1 MLIAGGLPPLNGTYR
16 PDRVRAFDTNL
27 EEYRR
32 LVELQAPHVDLF
44 LCETMSTGEEALS
57 AAKAAAETGKPVWVS
72 WCLQDRSS
80 RLRSGETIEEAAA
93 MLDRLPIAAVLAN
106 CSSHESIGPA
116 IADLVAT
123 GLLAGGYANAFAFIP
138 LDYTPGKTREQL
150 VTRPG
155 SRARGLCPAG
165 DGLGGRRRTDRG
177 RLLRGRTGAYRR
189 ASRLSPAGRVPP
201 DLAPQRVGRTLSG
214 RLITRA
220 SSAPVLV
227 RPIWASVYADL
238 LDERRSEAVRTR
250 RARSS
255 AGEEEGSAQ
264 HREGGQTPAPSRY
277 PRRSA
282 AAVEDDGAVTRQGAP
297 DPGESRDRGGRR
309 LELATAVVRHPDG
322 VAAEGGDLQRLSA
335 DRMPLTTSRPFQ
347 RSRRA

>member
-1 MLIAGGLPPLNGTYR
+1 MTSPRDIILLDGGMSLELSARSTNKTPRRWSAEYLMTEPDLVTAVHLDYIRAGATVITTNTYSSTFTRMAMVHAEDEVPAMQRKACSSAREARDRAGQAGAEVLIAGGLPPLNGTYR

-106 CSSHESIGPA
+106 CSSPESVGPA

-150 VTRPG
+150 VTRQDLGPEVY
-155 SRARGLCPAG
+155 ARQAMGWVADGARIVGGCCEVGPAHIAALR
-165 DGLGGRRRTDRG
+165 DYLLQGGF
-177 RLLRGRTGAYRR
+177 RLT
-189 ASRLSPAGRVPP
+189 SRLSGSAALFPAG
-201 DLAPQRVGRTLSG
+201 
-214 RLITRA
+214 
-220 SSAPVLV
+220 
-227 RPIWASVYADL
+227 
-238 LDERRSEAVRTR
+238 
-250 RARSS
+250 
-255 AGEEEGSAQ
+255 
-264 HREGGQTPAPSRY
+264 
-277 PRRSA
+277 
-282 AAVEDDGAVTRQGAP
+282 
-297 DPGESRDRGGRR
+297 
-309 LELATAVVRHPDG
+309 
-322 VAAEGGDLQRLSA
+322 
-335 DRMPLTTSRPFQ
+335 
-347 RSRRA
+347 